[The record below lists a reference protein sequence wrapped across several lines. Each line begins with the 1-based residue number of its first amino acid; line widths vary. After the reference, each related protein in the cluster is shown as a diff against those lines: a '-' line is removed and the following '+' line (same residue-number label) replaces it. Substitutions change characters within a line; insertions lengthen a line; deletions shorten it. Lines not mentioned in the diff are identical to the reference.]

1 MNGQLG
7 ISGFSDDLMD
17 PAVGVLGGGEDGES
31 GPGSYDAVVT
41 ALRGLADDAGLLAR
55 LGRVWDGRT
64 FASRATRP
72 LLLLAALRERAL
84 THPGSHPLAPELLMD
99 AVAPELLPR
108 LRAALDDPELDARL
122 RDGQLDPVD
131 PARAA
136 LWGLGALFL
145 RLPHRGFDLVER
157 GTPAGLGLV
166 VDRTAI
172 PFRFGTHLLQGF
184 DFPSPE
190 LRLAFHAAPL
200 DLDEP
205 TVRWL
210 RACIWP
216 SERDRLT
223 RLEATLT
230 HRRMP
235 WRGDS
240 PAPEVRARG
249 DLAWPALEEELRATP
264 GVGERPLLL
273 LDATTPFEGPPALP
287 PEDGADGPYR
297 LLREIPGAVW
307 LHLVRTGH
315 GGGRALRIDAVL
327 FRTGAWQRV
336 TLGETGFHSATVTLD
351 LTGPSRLSA
360 LFQVPA

>member
-1 MNGQLG
+1 MHGQQG
-7 ISGFSDDLMD
+7 ITGFSDDLLHE
-17 PAVGVLGGGEDGES
+17 AVGVLGGGEDGES
-31 GPGSYDAVVT
+31 GPGSYDPVVA
-41 ALRGLADDAGLLAR
+41 ALRSLASDGGLLAR
-55 LGRVWDGRT
+55 LERVWSGRT
-64 FASRATRP
+64 FTSRATRP
-72 LLLLAALRERAL
+72 LLLLAALREQAL
-84 THPGSHPLAPELLMD
+84 GHPKTHPLAPELLLD
-99 AVAPELLPR
+99 AVAPDLTAR

-122 RDGQLDPVD
+122 SSGHIDPVD

-172 PFRFGTHLLQGF
+172 PFRFGTHLVQGF

-200 DLDEP
+200 TLDDD

-240 PAPEVRARG
+240 PAPEVRAAE
-249 DLAWPALEEELRATP
+249 DLSWRALEHAVRATP
-264 GVGERPLLL
+264 GFGTRPVLL
-273 LDATTPFEGPPALP
+273 LDATTPCDTAPDLP
-287 PEDGADGPYR
+287 PGDGDDGPYG
-297 LLREIPGAVW
+297 LLRETPRAVW

-315 GGGRALRIDAVL
+315 GGGRALRIDAIL

-336 TLGETGFHSATVTLD
+336 TLSETGYHSATVTLD

-360 LFQVPA
+360 LFQLPA

>member
-1 MNGQLG
+1 MNGQQG
-7 ISGFSDDLMD
+7 ISGFSGDLFD

-41 ALRGLADDAGLLAR
+41 ALRELADDAGLLAR
-55 LGRVWDGRT
+55 LGRVWEGRA
-64 FASRATRP
+64 FSSRATRP

-84 THPGSHPLAPELLMD
+84 ARPGSHPLAPELLMD
-99 AVAPELLPR
+99 AVAPELAPR
-108 LRAALDDPELDARL
+108 LRAALDDPELDDRL
-122 RDGQLDPVD
+122 RDGHLDVVD

-157 GTPAGLGLV
+157 GSAAGLGLV

-172 PFRFGTHLLQGF
+172 PFRFGTHLVQGF

-190 LRLAFHAAPL
+190 HRLAFHAAPL
-200 DLDEP
+200 TLDEA

-216 SERDRLT
+216 SERDRLS

-240 PAPEVRARG
+240 PAPEVRLRTELGWRSLEQELMTARG
-249 DLAWPALEEELRATP
+249 F
-264 GVGERPLLL
+264 GERPVLL
-273 LDATTPFEGPPALP
+273 LDATTPFEASPPLP
-287 PEDGADGPYR
+287 PGDGDDGPYR
-297 LLREIPGAVW
+297 TLRELPRAVW

-360 LFQVPA
+360 LFQLPA